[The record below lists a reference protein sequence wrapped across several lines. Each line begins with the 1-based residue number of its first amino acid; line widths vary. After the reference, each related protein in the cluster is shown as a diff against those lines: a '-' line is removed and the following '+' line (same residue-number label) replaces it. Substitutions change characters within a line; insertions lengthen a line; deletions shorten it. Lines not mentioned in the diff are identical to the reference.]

1 MTTTTPDAVEALA
14 AAQRACWVYGTTETS
29 LLDLA
34 AQTIKSL
41 SELGFTITRAE
52 APVADEKLR
61 LACSAWHE
69 LPDDEDDLVDWCFQ
83 HADNLVNHVEPTLT
97 TRAEPAMSEAE
108 LEATAKTIATMAFSV
123 SDVRLIDVIARDIAE
138 LAKKYRGS

>member
-14 AAQRACWVYGTTETS
+14 RSMLKVYETAVEFRSAAAHVIT
-29 LLDLA
+29 DL
-34 AQTIKSL
+34 
-41 SELGFTITRAE
+41 ELKGFTIARAE

>member
-1 MTTTTPDAVEALA
+1 MTTTTTDAVEALHA
-14 AAQRACWVYGTTETS
+14 A
-29 LLDLA
+29 
-34 AQTIKSL
+34 L
-41 SELGFTITRAE
+41 SRSSSVDDFSTGAPAEVIEHLNNQGFTIARAE